1 MHKLIF
7 LNLASLLERPA
18 PLIVLDNF
26 PSLPIPPS
34 PLIAARYYGTV
45 FSIIETIILLGG
57 VVAYIGYT
65 SYKEYVSST
74 DRIVEL
80 RAFES
85 QLLAAN
91 ESKEENPKETE
102 DAAHVSDEKSSFG
115 GRVKATVGKI
125 FRRAPRESSA

>member
-1 MHKLIF
+1 MEVPYKGSVHAII
-7 LNLASLLERPA
+7 PYT
-18 PLIVLDNF
+18 P
-26 PSLPIPPS
+26 PSLP
-34 PLIAARYYGTV
+34 LTAARYAGTV
-45 FSIIETIILLGG
+45 ISIIETIILLGG

-91 ESKEENPKETE
+91 ENKEENPKEA
-102 DAAHVSDEKSSFG
+102 DGVAHVSAGKSSLG
-115 GRVKATVGKI
+115 GRVKAAVGNI